1 MDKKKYIAPQTR
13 VCVMENILYQSF
25 SVLQKNG
32 TTTQNIGGGPV
43 VEKTDPDGN
52 TDGSWFNNTDNWGGD

>member
-25 SVLQKNG
+25 SVFHKNG

-43 VEKTDPDGN
+43 VEKTDPAGK
-52 TDGSWFNNTDNWGGD
+52 TDGS

>member
-25 SVLQKNG
+25 SVFHKNG
-32 TTTQNIGGGPV
+32 TTTQNIDGGLV
-43 VEKTDPDGN
+43 IEDKNPDGK
-52 TDGSWFNNTDNWGGD
+52 TDGSWFDNPDNWGDD